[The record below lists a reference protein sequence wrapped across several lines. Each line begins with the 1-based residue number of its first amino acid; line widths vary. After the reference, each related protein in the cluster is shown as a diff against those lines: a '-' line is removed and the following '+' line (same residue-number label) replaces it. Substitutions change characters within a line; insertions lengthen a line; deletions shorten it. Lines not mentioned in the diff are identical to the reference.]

1 MYYILQFFVILRE
14 FSFAFHWNNLVL
26 WILVWSCLFLFFCIT
41 IIHERYSLKKY
52 IFLILFT
59 LPFVLYN
66 KYAFSFI
73 SVVLY
78 AYIFRT
84 INLRKIIIF
93 SLGVWFLFLVISA
106 YLLEI
111 GYNTNEIRDGFWKG
125 KGLLYTFG
133 LTTNPNLTS
142 RLFLSPV
149 IYLYIFARILKY
161 KPLGLFIHVLNI
173 CLCILIFQYTG
184 SRTVFFIEILIY
196 MFAPLF
202 RKRKTG
208 FGSLLLYLPLV
219 LLVCAFILPLILG
232 DNALLNAIV
241 TRRFEF
247 GKRSLNLLR
256 PINILIGLRIEDDS
270 IINDSSYLGLFFGN
284 GLLGIIFFV
293 SIYLRFI
300 KTIILNYPY
309 WQKSYI
315 WLPVI
320 IVLSI
325 GGFTEGI
332 LTVLRDITPIYF
344 IVILSATKYNIKNKK
359 NITN

>member
-1 MYYILQFFVILRE
+1 
-14 FSFAFHWNNLVL
+14 
-26 WILVWSCLFLFFCIT
+26 
-41 IIHERYSLKKY
+41 
-52 IFLILFT
+52 
-59 LPFVLYN
+59 
-66 KYAFSFI
+66 
-73 SVVLY
+73 
-78 AYIFRT
+78 
-84 INLRKIIIF
+84 
-93 SLGVWFLFLVISA
+93 VISA